1 MSGKQVHCKPGPETG
16 RSTLRHRLTLQPG
29 GRHIGAF
36 VAMDRLFGAFA
47 PAAPAPAAAGQPAGQ
62 GQQPAARPNPLFGM
76 LRMAVMWYMVRQF
89 MGSGKQAKDT
99 PREQLLMPKLLKGTP
114 VDMALFLSE
123 APAFSDFGNKEALI
137 WRETDLLLGQDSER
151 KATYTYRPS
160 RVSCFLWRT
169 LSCERCRAALV
180 PAWSRNDYFCRSTS
194 FSVGKPSCI
203 SSG

>member
-1 MSGKQVHCKPGPETG
+1 
-16 RSTLRHRLTLQPG
+16 
-29 GRHIGAF
+29 
-36 VAMDRLFGAFA
+36 MDRLFGAFA

-114 VDMALFLSE
+114 VDMALYLSE
-123 APAFSDFGNKEALI
+123 APSFSDFGNKEALI

-160 RVSCFLWRT
+160 RVSYFMLCGACCLVRGAEQHW
-169 LSCERCRAALV
+169 CRHGHAMTTFVAARQFVVASL
-180 PAWSRNDYFCRSTS
+180 PAG
-194 FSVGKPSCI
+194 V
-203 SSG
+203 